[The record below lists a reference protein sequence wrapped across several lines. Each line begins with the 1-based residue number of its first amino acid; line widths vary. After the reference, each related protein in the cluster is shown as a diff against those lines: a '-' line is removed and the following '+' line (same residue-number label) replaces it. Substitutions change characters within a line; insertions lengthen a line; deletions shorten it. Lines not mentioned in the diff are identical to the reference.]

1 MIIRDPHCVVICPDN
16 FVSIC
21 IVEQGDQEYE
31 FEDSDN
37 KEGEPGDLLE
47 IPECLPPRIQVKQG
61 EETVH
66 WEDESEG
73 RGPELET
80 IILPSERKS

>member
-21 IVEQGDQEYE
+21 VVKEGDQEYE
-31 FEDSDN
+31 FKDSDN
-37 KEGEPGDLLE
+37 EEGEPGDLLE
-47 IPECLPPRIQVKQG
+47 IPEGLPPRVQVEQG

-66 WEDESEG
+66 
-73 RGPELET
+73 
-80 IILPSERKS
+80 